1 MTECKEEILKYDPDA
16 RDVRENII
24 IKNILDNYNV
34 FSRLEQYLLSP
45 QRLKEQVLFQISDD
59 ITEKLIE
66 TYYEY
71 LLAKDFKLYAIC
83 LDILHI

>member
-1 MTECKEEILKYDPDA
+1 
-16 RDVRENII
+16 VRENII

-71 LLAKDFKLYAIC
+71 LLAKGFKLYAIC
-83 LDILHI
+83 SDILHI